1 MAMVGMGWWFDWMS
15 LDFKLNRAIS
25 KAWSLKMFFFFF
37 MDVGQCQ
44 LCKGSNLGCD
54 LGISFVTLSN
64 YF

>member
-37 MDVGQCQ
+37 LWTLVSVNCVRAAIWG
-44 LCKGSNLGCD
+44 
-54 LGISFVTLSN
+54 VT
-64 YF
+64 